1 MSRLRDRIASNGQ
14 IGPDLTVI
22 GKDYN
27 DVKSIPLVRIQIRPG
42 VILYDQLQPLLTS
55 DGAPVAATGPGTWG
69 QLYAAGTRG
78 SGR

>member
-1 MSRLRDRIASNGQ
+1 MSTLSDRIGSVGQ
-14 IGPDLTVI
+14 VTPNRDIV

-42 VILYDQLQPLLTS
+42 VLLYDELQPLITA

-69 QLYAAGTRG
+69 QLFAAGTRG
-78 SGR
+78 AR